1 MSLEFG
7 SVALQTQNEDEE
19 FDKEDYEREKELQQ
33 LLTDLPHDM
42 LDDDLLSSPEHHD
55 SDCSVDG
62 IVGGLHPSEQVERK
76 WIERDILPK
85 SHIVNC
91 GNGWEEN
98 RSKTED
104 QHLGY
109 HPGEGGD
116 EGGSGY
122 SPPSKHEPADL
133 YHLPED
139 FRPYTG
145 GQKQEFHKQAAGV
158 ITFSEPQRDK
168 FQHFGS
174 SQGPSCQALEPYK
187 AIYKPYQTSGQSA
200 SSPAKEIAAND
211 MFEGLQQQFLG
222 ANETDSAENIH
233 IIQLQVLNKAK
244 ERQLDSL
251 VEKLNDS
258 ERQIRYLNHQ
268 LLIIQDEKDGLTLS
282 LRESQKLFQNG
293 KEREIQLEAQI
304 KALEAQIQAFKV
316 SEEKLTKKARTTEIT
331 LENLKQQLVE
341 LHHSESLQRAREQH
355 ENIVSGLTHKY
366 EEQVLS
372 LQKNLDATRAAL
384 QEQENLCTRLKDHVQ
399 QLERTQEAVKLEK
412 TELINRLTRSLEDS
426 QKQCAHLLQSGSM
439 QEVTQLQLQLQ
450 QAQRAHILSES
461 MNKALQ
467 EELAELKNEISLY
480 ESAADLGVLP
490 GDSEGDLSI
499 ELTES
504 CVDLGIKKVNWKQS
518 KANSTAQQEAAN
530 EELLKD
536 ELILKLKAQVQRL
549 LNSNSVKRHL
559 VSQLQRELRDCR
571 GTTEALQQSKD
582 GDKGMETKTDAS
594 EKTTDQ
600 LWPEAIV
607 REDILRLKNEVQVLQ
622 QQNQEL
628 KEAEEKLRSTNQDLC
643 NQMRQMVQDFDR
655 DKQEA
660 VDRCERTYQ
669 QHHEAMKAQ
678 IRESLLAKHAV
689 EKQHLFEV
697 YEGTKSQLRSDLDK
711 MNKEMASVQEC
722 YLEVCREKDELESA
736 LRKTVEKAQEQK
748 RQLLEDREEYVGKL
762 KLELEEKYQ
771 ETLKAERQSWLKEQ
785 EAGVKEQVEAESRQK
800 LVQQLEKEWR
810 SKLNHS
816 VQALRKATSDCGSQT
831 DQVALPDTISKA
843 EAAALAEEQA
853 GKVQRE
859 LEQEKEV
866 AVKEA
871 LRKLEVDLE
880 LKYCENITQ
889 QVETAVQNARSRWIQ
904 ELPKLAEYKALLRAQ
919 QQEWAEQ
926 QELAVAQRLSLALS
940 EAKKKWRSE
949 LENMKPNVVAVK
961 ELEEKIH
968 SLQKELELK
977 DKEIPVVVRAELAK
991 ARTEWNREKQEEI
1004 RRIQEQ
1010 NEEDYRQFLDGHRN
1024 KINEVLAAA
1033 KEDFTKQNTELL
1045 LQKETEFQACLDQS
1059 RREWTL
1065 QEAERAQLE
1074 IHQYQEDI
1082 LTVLEFLLRD
1092 TQKECAGD
1100 SQDRQLLEVMSVCSS
1115 KWVSVQ
1121 YFEKVKV
1128 CIQKALQDML
1138 PSLTDTVASQW
1149 AKRNVV
1155 KTSANSV
1162 SWNTGQG
1169 DPGVAA
1175 PLPVSASGHRAESLA
1190 LPEAEVETEK
1200 NIFGIKDL
1208 CCGHCSQELGK
1219 EKQECQA
1226 LKRNLEK
1233 CRGHL
1238 QHLERTQKAAVEKL
1252 GEENSRVVE
1261 ELIEENND
1269 MKNKLEALR
1278 ACCASPPRSLSE
1290 GAIENAWLPC
1300 SRQALEELRGQY
1312 IKAVKKIKRDMLRYI
1327 QESKERAAEMVK
1339 AEVLRERQ
1347 ETARKMRKY
1356 YLTCLQQIL
1365 QDNGKEEGAEKKIMN
1380 AASKLAT
1387 MAELLGTIAESD
1399 YRVRCAKAGHSAFP
1413 LTSEMLTGVEKSERS
1428 GVNQNIPNHIENK
1441 PNGGK
1446 TIPRS
1451 VCEQVP
1457 RRRAASH
1464 LQRQLEDSE
1473 HREIKPVASAASPSN
1488 CQCGDGS
1495 CRPPDILAK
1504 NVTSEFVPHRGE
1516 GSFDLHKKKDPPSRA
1531 GSELLPYSSTPFLG
1545 SAEKKSSPRGISG
1558 SIHSSLRGPSEVP
1571 RLKAVMCGSLTETE
1585 SAKSE
1590 KSQGVGTQDPPVKDG
1605 GGPSS
1610 SPGWLPDSTSPCGNR
1625 PVLFLGER
1633 SQRTREMLGDPVQLK
1648 QFSAASCL
1656 PDAQKSNMV
1665 CRRGSTPDLP
1675 RETLHSQP
1683 GRMGATR
1690 GQSQLSPDVLKPDL
1704 RKLNGTGPSS
1714 ACQKPSRKLAAP
1726 PTSQQDSGFDSP
1738 FANLD

>member
-42 LDDDLLSSPEHHD
+42 LDDDLSSPERHD

-62 IVGGLHPSEQVERK
+62 RAGELHLSEELERK
-76 WIERDILPK
+76 WIERDVLPK

-91 GNGWEEN
+91 SNGWEEN
-98 RSKTED
+98 RSTTED

-109 HPGEGGD
+109 HSGEAGD

-122 SPPSKHEPADL
+122 SPPSKREPADL

-158 ITFSEPQRDK
+158 VTFSDPQRDK
-168 FQHFGS
+168 FQQFSS
-174 SQGPSCQALEPYK
+174 SQGPSCQTLEPYK
-187 AIYKPYQTSGQSA
+187 VIYKPYQSSGQST
-200 SSPAKEIAAND
+200 SSPAQEMAASD
-211 MFEGLQQQFLG
+211 MFDGLQQQFLG

-304 KALEAQIQAFKV
+304 KTLETQIQAFKV

-331 LENLKQQLVE
+331 LENLKQQLME
-341 LHHSESLQRAREQH
+341 LHHSESLQRAKEQH
-355 ENIVSGLTHKY
+355 ENIITGLTQKY

-372 LQKNLDATRAAL
+372 LQKNLDATRTAL
-384 QEQENLCTRLKDHVQ
+384 QEQESVCVRLKDHVQ
-399 QLERTQEAVKLEK
+399 QLERNQEAVKLEK

-439 QEVTQLQLQLQ
+439 QEVAQLQLQLQ
-450 QAQRAHILSES
+450 QAQKAHILSES

-467 EELAELKNEISLY
+467 EELSALKDEISLY

-490 GDSEGDLSI
+490 GDSEGDQSV

-504 CVDLGIKKVNWKQS
+504 CVDLRITKVNRKQS
-518 KANSTAQQEAAN
+518 KADSTAQQDAPN
-530 EELLKD
+530 EELSKD
-536 ELILKLKAQVQRL
+536 EVILKLKTQVQRL
-549 LNSNSVKRHL
+549 LTSNSVKRHL
-559 VSQLQRELRDCR
+559 VSQLQSDLKECQ
-571 GTTEALQQSKD
+571 GTVDALQQAKD
-582 GDKGMETKTDAS
+582 GSTGMEAKTDSCGRTA
-594 EKTTDQ
+594 DQ
-600 LWPEAIV
+600 SWLDSSEAI
-607 REDILRLKNEVQVLQ
+607 REDIVRLKSEVQVLQ
-622 QQNQEL
+622 QQNQQL

-697 YEGTKSQLRSDLDK
+697 YEETQSHLRSDLDK
-711 MNKEMASVQEC
+711 MNKEMAAVQEC

-736 LRKTVEKAQEQK
+736 LRKTMEKAQEQR
-748 RQLLEDREEYVGKL
+748 RQLLEDREEYESKL

-771 ETLKAERQSWLKEQ
+771 ETLKTEKQNWLKEQ
-785 EAGVKEQVEAESRQK
+785 EASVKEQVEKESIQK
-800 LVQQLEKEWR
+800 LVQQLEKEWQ
-810 SKLNHS
+810 SKLNQS
-816 VQALRKATSDCGSQT
+816 IKALRKTTADRGSQT
-831 DQVALPDTISKA
+831 DQVGPPDALSKV
-843 EAAALAEEQA
+843 EAAVLTEEQA
-853 GKVQRE
+853 RKAQQE
-859 LEQEKEV
+859 LEQEKEM

-871 LRKLEVDLE
+871 LRKLEVEWE
-880 LKYCENITQ
+880 LKHCESITQ
-889 QVETAVQNARSRWIQ
+889 QVETAVQNARSRWLQ

-926 QELAVAQRLSLALS
+926 QELAMAQRLSLALS
-940 EAKKKWRSE
+940 EAKEKWKSE
-949 LENMKPNVVAVK
+949 LENMKPNVMAVK

-977 DKEIPVVVRAELAK
+977 DEEVPVVVRAELAK

-1004 RRIQEQ
+1004 HRIQEQ
-1010 NEEDYRQFLDGHRN
+1010 NEEDYRQFLDEHRN
-1024 KINEVLAAA
+1024 KINEVLTAA
-1033 KEDFTKQNTELL
+1033 KEDFVKQKTELL
-1045 LQKETEFQACLDQS
+1045 FRKETEFQAFLDQS

-1065 QEAERAQLE
+1065 QEAERTQLE
-1074 IHQYQEDI
+1074 IHQYEKDI

-1092 TQKECAGD
+1092 TQKEDVGD
-1100 SQDRQLLEVMSVCSS
+1100 SQDTQLLEVMSVCSS
-1115 KWVSVQ
+1115 KWISVQ
-1121 YFEKVKV
+1121 YFEKVKACV
-1128 CIQKALQDML
+1128 QKALHDTL
-1138 PSLTDTVASQW
+1138 PLHTDSAASEW
-1149 AKRNVV
+1149 EKRNMV
-1155 KTSANSV
+1155 KTSVDPV
-1162 SWNTGQG
+1162 SWNTSQG
-1169 DPGVAA
+1169 DPGVPA
-1175 PLPVSASGHRAESLA
+1175 PLPVSTSGHCAQSLA
-1190 LPEAEVETEK
+1190 FPEAEAETDKKSFES
-1200 NIFGIKDL
+1200 KDF
-1208 CCGHCSQELGK
+1208 CCEHCFQELKK
-1219 EKQECQA
+1219 EKQECQE
-1226 LKRNLEK
+1226 LRRKLEK
-1233 CRGHL
+1233 CHRHL
-1238 QHLERTQKAAVEKL
+1238 QHLERTHRAAVEKL
-1252 GEENSRVVE
+1252 GEENSRVIE

-1278 ACCASPPRSLSE
+1278 ALCRSPPRSLSE
-1290 GAIENAWLPC
+1290 GAIETAWLPC

-1399 YRVRCAKAGHSAFP
+1399 CGVRGAQACRSVAFP
-1413 LTSEMLTGVEKSERS
+1413 LTSEMLMDVERSERS
-1428 GVNQNIPNHIENK
+1428 DVNQNIPHYIESK
-1441 PNGGK
+1441 PNSGK
-1446 TIPRS
+1446 TIPRI
-1451 VCEQVP
+1451 VCEKVP
-1457 RRRAASH
+1457 RRRAASG
-1464 LQRQLEDSE
+1464 LQRRLEDPE
-1473 HREIKPVASAASPSN
+1473 HREIKPVTSTALPSE
-1488 CQCGDGS
+1488 CQCGNGS
-1495 CRPPDILAK
+1495 FRPPEILAK
-1504 NVTSEFVPHRGE
+1504 NAAPEFVPCRGE
-1516 GSFDLHKKKDPPSRA
+1516 GGLDLREKKDPPGRS
-1531 GSELLPYSSTPFLG
+1531 GSESLLYSATPFLG
-1545 SAEKKSSPRGISG
+1545 TAEKKSSPRCISG
-1558 SIHSSLRGPSEVP
+1558 SIHPRLRGPSETP
-1571 RLKAVMCGSLTETE
+1571 RFKALMCTE
-1585 SAKSE
+1585 SATSE
-1590 KSQGVGTQDPPVKDG
+1590 KSQGVATQDPPVKDG
-1605 GGPSS
+1605 GGASG
-1610 SPGWLPDSTSPCGNR
+1610 SPGCGSRAGWFLDKSSQST
-1625 PVLFLGER
+1625 
-1633 SQRTREMLGDPVQLK
+1633 QEMLGDSVQLQ
-1648 QFSAASCL
+1648 QFSAVSL
-1656 PDAQKSNMV
+1656 PDAQKSNLD
-1665 CRRGSTPDLP
+1665 CQSGYPPELS
-1675 RETLHSQP
+1675 REALHSQQ
-1683 GRMGATR
+1683 AT
-1690 GQSQLSPDVLKPDL
+1690 DMLKPDF
-1704 RKLNGTGPSS
+1704 RKLSGPGPSS
-1714 ACQKPSRKLAAP
+1714 VCQKPSRKLAAP
-1726 PTSQQDSGFDSP
+1726 LTSQQDSGFDSP
-1738 FANLD
+1738 FANQTNHVP

>member
-42 LDDDLLSSPEHHD
+42 LDDDLSSPERHD

-62 IVGGLHPSEQVERK
+62 RAGELHLSEELERN

-85 SHIVNC
+85 SHLVNC

-98 RSKTED
+98 RGKAED
-104 QHLGY
+104 LHLGY
-109 HPGEGGD
+109 HSGEAGD

-122 SPPSKHEPADL
+122 SPPSKREPADL

-158 ITFSEPQRDK
+158 VTFSDPQRDK
-168 FQHFGS
+168 FQQFGS
-174 SQGPSCQALEPYK
+174 SEGPSCQALEPYK
-187 AIYKPYQTSGQSA
+187 VIYKPFQSSGQST
-200 SSPAKEIAAND
+200 SSPAQEIAASD
-211 MFEGLQQQFLG
+211 MFDGLQQQFLG
-222 ANETDSAENIH
+222 ANENSAENIH

-251 VEKLNDS
+251 VEKLNES

-304 KALEAQIQAFKV
+304 KALETQIQAFKV

-341 LHHSESLQRAREQH
+341 LHHPESLQRAKEQH
-355 ENIVSGLTHKY
+355 ENIVTGLTQKY
-366 EEQVLS
+366 EEQMLS
-372 LQKNLDATRAAL
+372 LQKNLDATRTAL
-384 QEQENLCTRLKDHVQ
+384 QEQESVCVRLKDHVQ
-399 QLERTQEAVKLEK
+399 QLERNQEAVKLEK
-412 TELINRLTRSLEDS
+412 TELINRLARSLEDS

-439 QEVTQLQLQLQ
+439 QEVVQLQLQLQ
-450 QAQRAHILSES
+450 QAQKAHVLSES

-467 EELAELKNEISLY
+467 EELTALKDEISLY

-490 GDSEGDLSI
+490 GDSEGDLNV

-504 CVDLGIKKVNWKQS
+504 CVDLGITKANQKQS
-518 KANSTAQQEAAN
+518 KANSTAQQDAPN
-530 EELLKD
+530 EKLSKD
-536 ELILKLKAQVQRL
+536 EVILKLKTQVQRL
-549 LNSNSVKRHL
+549 LTSNSVKRHL
-559 VSQLQRELRDCR
+559 VSQLQSDLKECR
-571 GTTEALQQSKD
+571 GTVDALQQAKD
-582 GDKGMETKTDAS
+582 GNTGMEAKTDTSGGTADQFRLDSS
-594 EKTTDQ
+594 ET
-600 LWPEAIV
+600 I
-607 REDILRLKNEVQVLQ
+607 REDIVRLKSEVQVLQ
-622 QQNQEL
+622 QQNQQL

-643 NQMRQMVQDFDR
+643 NQMRQMVQDFDH

-689 EKQHLFEV
+689 EKQHLLEV
-697 YEGTKSQLRSDLDK
+697 YEGTQSQLRSDLDK

-736 LRKTVEKAQEQK
+736 LRKTMEKAQEQR
-748 RQLLEDREEYVGKL
+748 RQLLEDREEYVSKL

-771 ETLKAERQSWLKEQ
+771 ETLKTEKQNWLKEQ
-785 EAGVKEQVEAESRQK
+785 EARVKEQVE
-800 LVQQLEKEWR
+800 KE
-810 SKLNHS
+810 
-816 VQALRKATSDCGSQT
+816 
-831 DQVALPDTISKA
+831 
-843 EAAALAEEQA
+843 
-853 GKVQRE
+853 
-859 LEQEKEV
+859 
-866 AVKEA
+866 
-871 LRKLEVDLE
+871 
-880 LKYCENITQ
+880 
-889 QVETAVQNARSRWIQ
+889 VETAVQNARSRWLQ
-904 ELPKLAEYKALLRAQ
+904 ELPKLAEYKALLRTQ

-926 QELAVAQRLSLALS
+926 QELAMAQRLSLALS
-940 EAKKKWRSE
+940 EAKEKWKSE
-949 LENMKPNVVAVK
+949 LENVKPNIIAVK

-977 DKEIPVVVRAELAK
+977 DEEVPVVVRAELAK

-1004 RRIQEQ
+1004 HRIQEQ
-1010 NEEDYRQFLDGHRN
+1010 NEEDYRQFLDEHRN
-1024 KINEVLAAA
+1024 KINEVLTAA
-1033 KEDFTKQNTELL
+1033 KEDFVKQKTELL
-1045 LQKETEFQACLDQS
+1045 LRKETEFQASLDQS
-1059 RREWTL
+1059 HREWTV
-1065 QEAERAQLE
+1065 QEAERTQLE
-1074 IHQYQEDI
+1074 IHQYGEDI

-1092 TQKECAGD
+1092 TRKEDAGD

-1115 KWVSVQ
+1115 KWISVQ
-1121 YFEKVKV
+1121 YFEKVKA
-1128 CIQKALQDML
+1128 CIQKALH
-1138 PSLTDTVASQW
+1138 DTVPLHTDNAASEW
-1149 AKRNVV
+1149 EKRNMV
-1155 KTSANSV
+1155 KTSVDPV

-1169 DPGVAA
+1169 DPGVPA
-1175 PLPVSASGHRAESLA
+1175 PLPVSTSGRCAQSLA
-1190 LPEAEVETEK
+1190 LPEAEAET
-1200 NIFGIKDL
+1200 
-1208 CCGHCSQELGK
+1208 
-1219 EKQECQA
+1219 
-1226 LKRNLEK
+1226 
-1233 CRGHL
+1233 
-1238 QHLERTQKAAVEKL
+1238 
-1252 GEENSRVVE
+1252 EENSRVIE

-1278 ACCASPPRSLSE
+1278 ALCRSPPRSLSE
-1290 GAIENAWLPC
+1290 GAIETSWPPC

-1312 IKAVKKIKRDMLRYI
+1312 INAVKKIKRDMLRYI

-1399 YRVRCAKAGHSAFP
+1399 CGVRCAQAGPSVAFP
-1413 LTSEMLTGVEKSERS
+1413 LTSEMLMGVERSERS
-1428 GVNQNIPNHIENK
+1428 DVNQSIPHYSERK
-1441 PNGGK
+1441 PNSGK

-1457 RRRAASH
+1457 RRTAASG
-1464 LQRQLEDSE
+1464 LQRRLEDPE
-1473 HREIKPVASAASPSN
+1473 HRERKPVPSTASPSD
-1488 CQCGDGS
+1488 CQCGEGS

-1504 NVTSEFVPHRGE
+1504 NVAPEFIPCRGE
-1516 GSFDLHKKKDPPSRA
+1516 GGLDLREKKDPPSRA
-1531 GSELLPYSSTPFLG
+1531 GSESLLHSATPFLRT
-1545 SAEKKSSPRGISG
+1545 AEKKSSPRCASG
-1558 SIHSSLRGPSEVP
+1558 SVHPRLRGPSETP
-1571 RLKAVMCGSLTETE
+1571 RFKALMCTE
-1585 SAKSE
+1585 SAASE
-1590 KSQGVGTQDPPVKDG
+1590 KSRGVGTQDPPVKDG
-1605 GGPSS
+1605 GGPSG
-1610 SPGWLPDSTSPCGNR
+1610 SPGWLSDSALPCGSR
-1625 PVLFLGER
+1625 AGLSLDES
-1633 SQRTREMLGDPVQLK
+1633 SQSTREVLGDSVQLQ
-1648 QFSAASCL
+1648 QFSAVCL
-1656 PDAQKSNMV
+1656 PDAQKNDLDCQS
-1665 CRRGSTPDLP
+1665 GYPAELP
-1675 RETLHSQP
+1675 REALHSQQR
-1683 GRMGATR
+1683 RMGTPLGHSPQQAT
-1690 GQSQLSPDVLKPDL
+1690 DMLKPDF
-1704 RKLNGTGPSS
+1704 RKLSGPGPSS
-1714 ACQKPSRKLAAP
+1714 VCQKPSRKLAAP
-1726 PTSQQDSGFDSP
+1726 LTSQQDSGFDSP